1 MPRQMTMV
9 GFLQAQ
15 NCTNLAMSWRHP
27 DSRTDFMSADFYQ
40 EIGRTLER
48 GKFHLGF
55 FDDRLALP
63 DRYGGDHAHAIEHG
77 IRVVKLDPVACL
89 MAMGMATTH
98 LGLGATASTTYYEPF
113 HVARQF
119 ATVDHLS
126 GGRAAWNV
134 VTSLNE
140 GEAWNMGR
148 NEVMEHDSR
157 YDRADEFME
166 VVLGH
171 WKSWQ
176 ADALVVNKE
185 SGLFAHPEKVRRL
198 DHKGEHFAS
207 RGPFTV
213 PRTPQGHPVIIQAG
227 QSGRGRKFAG
237 RWAEVIFAGGGPLAV
252 QQAGYKAVKD
262 EIAAAGRNPDQVHL
276 CTLVHTVCAATKAEA
291 EDKMAYIE
299 KLPLEIDALSLLSEA
314 LNFDF
319 ATKGMDEPFTDEEMA
334 SIGGIQTMRD
344 RVVQASGKK
353 NPTTRDFITIT
364 GRGRPHGAVVGG
376 PKEVADK
383 LEELFVNRGCDGF
396 VVGATHVPGAYADFV
411 DHVVPELQRRGLY
424 HKEYRGKT
432 LRENLGLD
440 IPK

>member
-1 MPRQMTMV
+1 MRQMTMV

-98 LGLGATASTTYYEPF
+98 LGLGATCSTTYYEPF
-113 HVARQF
+113 HIARQF
-119 ATVDHLS
+119 ATVDHLT

-148 NEVMEHDSR
+148 NESWSTTAATTAPTSSWRWCSATGRHGMPMRWWWTSR
-157 YDRADEFME
+157 AACSPTPKRSIGWITRRA
-166 VVLGH
+166 L
-171 WKSWQ
+171 
-176 ADALVVNKE
+176 
-185 SGLFAHPEKVRRL
+185 P
-198 DHKGEHFAS
+198 S

-227 QSGRGRKFAG
+227 QSGRGRRFAG
-237 RWAEVIFAGGGPLAV
+237 RWAEADLRRRRAARRCRAGLHGGQGGDRRGRAQPRPGSPLHP
-252 QQAGYKAVKD
+252 G
-262 EIAAAGRNPDQVHL
+262 PP
-276 CTLVHTVCAATKAEA
+276 VCAATKAEA
-291 EDKMAYIE
+291 EDRMA
-299 KLPLEIDALSLLSEA
+299 
-314 LNFDF
+314 
-319 ATKGMDEPFTDEEMA
+319 
-334 SIGGIQTMRD
+334 
-344 RVVQASGKK
+344 
-353 NPTTRDFITIT
+353 
-364 GRGRPHGAVVGG
+364 
-376 PKEVADK
+376 
-383 LEELFVNRGCDGF
+383 
-396 VVGATHVPGAYADFV
+396 
-411 DHVVPELQRRGLY
+411 
-424 HKEYRGKT
+424 
-432 LRENLGLD
+432 
-440 IPK
+440 